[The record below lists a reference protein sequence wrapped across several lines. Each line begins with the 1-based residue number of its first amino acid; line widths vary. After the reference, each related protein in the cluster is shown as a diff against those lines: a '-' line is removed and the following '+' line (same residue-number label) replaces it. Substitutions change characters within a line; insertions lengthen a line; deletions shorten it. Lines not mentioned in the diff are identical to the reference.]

1 MWAVSRLPSAR
12 RCVPL
17 SRQLHV
23 ARSEPSGKTSTS
35 GMWERTTQQC
45 RDHCMV
51 DSTIYRSFA
60 APSSKLPSRRVNVY
74 CKSCGQHLAKYA
86 KGNGAKSSLVK
97 MYRGRI
103 VDNLFDVGEGG
114 EAEAGEGAGGG
125 GGGRFVHQLPVVF
138 RRLRPRS
145 SGEGQARDQ
154 GNEDEDHREVTS
166 PPAVKILYN

>member
-1 MWAVSRLPSAR
+1 
-12 RCVPL
+12 
-17 SRQLHV
+17 
-23 ARSEPSGKTSTS
+23 
-35 GMWERTTQQC
+35 
-45 RDHCMV
+45 MV

-114 EAEAGEGAGGG
+114 EVEAGEGAEGGG
-125 GGGRFVHQLPVVF
+125 VEVGSSISCPSCSAVFGREAVVKG
-138 RRLRPRS
+138 RR
-145 SGEGQARDQ
+145 AIK
-154 GNEDEDHREVTS
+154 VMKMKIT
-166 PPAVKILYN
+166 VK